1 MGRDGDHWLQ
11 VLHLWC
17 DEVDK
22 PVSGMGNVLRSF
34 VRPVLIGTIASV
46 LIAATIAV
54 EVCYPGVCLAAYEAL
69 LCVGF
74 GSVLGVALFYTFVLP
89 LLERHFG

>member
-1 MGRDGDHWLQ
+1 
-11 VLHLWC
+11 
-17 DEVDK
+17 
-22 PVSGMGNVLRSF
+22 MGNVLRSF
-34 VRPVLIGTIASV
+34 VRPILIGMIAGV
-46 LIAATIAV
+46 LIAATVAV

>member
-1 MGRDGDHWLQ
+1 MSEMSDF
-11 VLHLWC
+11 
-17 DEVDK
+17 
-22 PVSGMGNVLRSF
+22 LRGF
-34 VRPVLIGTIASV
+34 VRPALVGTITGV

-54 EVCYPGVCLAAYEAL
+54 AVCYPGVCLAAYEAL